1 MGRLRVV
8 TFKIPESE
16 LLKLDELVKAGAYK
30 SRSHAIRVAIRR
42 LLADVVW

>member
-8 TFKIPESE
+8 TFKIPENE
-16 LLKLDELVKAGAYK
+16 LLKLDELVNIGVYK
-30 SRSHAIRVAIRR
+30 SRSHAIRIAIRR

>member
-16 LLKLDELVKAGAYK
+16 LLKLDELVKAG
-30 SRSHAIRVAIRR
+30 HIRVA
-42 LLADVVW
+42 ATP